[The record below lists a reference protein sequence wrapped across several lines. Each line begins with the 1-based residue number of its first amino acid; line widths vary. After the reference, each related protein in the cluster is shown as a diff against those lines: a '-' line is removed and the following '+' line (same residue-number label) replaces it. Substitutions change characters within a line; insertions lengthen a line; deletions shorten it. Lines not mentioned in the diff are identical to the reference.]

1 MSRLGRLAK
10 EGSWILIGQFAAIA
24 GALALVRILTE
35 YLDAEQYGQLALGLT
50 VAALINQVVLGGISN
65 GIGRFYSIAAERKDL
80 GSYLLATRRL
90 LLLATVVASG
100 IGVLL
105 TIGLLAAGYSK
116 WIGLAGACLVF
127 SILGGY
133 NRALSN
139 IQNAARQRAIVAL
152 HSGMDAWLKILLVL
166 GALLWFG
173 TSGVAVVA
181 AYALSS
187 LLVTL
192 SQLVFLRRT
201 VPWQHLQSPNEIEF
215 SHQMWAYSLPFASW
229 SIFTGVQQI
238 SDRWALQVFASTADV
253 GQYAVLYQLGYTPVA
268 LATGMMV
275 TFMGPILYQRSGDAT
290 DSTRNLNVHKL
301 GWQMTHLALLGTL
314 AAFAIT
320 SAIHE
325 WLFSLL
331 VAEEFRGVSYL
342 LPWVVLAGGIFAA
355 GQMLALKLG
364 SEMKPGVMTKPKI
377 ATAVLGVLLNVIGA
391 AQAGMPG
398 VVAALIAFS
407 VIFFIWIALLARNIV
422 AEGEEK
428 LGVI

>member
-1 MSRLGRLAK
+1 
-10 EGSWILIGQFAAIA
+10 
-24 GALALVRILTE
+24 
-35 YLDAEQYGQLALGLT
+35 
-50 VAALINQVVLGGISN
+50 
-65 GIGRFYSIAAERKDL
+65 
-80 GSYLLATRRL
+80 
-90 LLLATVVASG
+90 
-100 IGVLL
+100 
-105 TIGLLAAGYSK
+105 
-116 WIGLAGACLVF
+116 
-127 SILGGY
+127 
-133 NRALSN
+133 
-139 IQNAARQRAIVAL
+139 
-152 HSGMDAWLKILLVL
+152 
-166 GALLWFG
+166 
-173 TSGVAVVA
+173 
-181 AYALSS
+181 
-187 LLVTL
+187 
-192 SQLVFLRRT
+192 
-201 VPWQHLQSPNEIEF
+201 
-215 SHQMWAYSLPFASW
+215 
-229 SIFTGVQQI
+229 
-238 SDRWALQVFASTADV
+238 
-253 GQYAVLYQLGYTPVA
+253 
-268 LATGMMV
+268 
-275 TFMGPILYQRSGDAT
+275 MGPILYQRSGDAT

>member
-1 MSRLGRLAK
+1 MSRLKRLAK
-10 EGSWILIGQFAAIA
+10 EGSWILFGQIAAIA

-35 YLDAEQYGQLALGLT
+35 YLDAEQYGQLALGLSI
-50 VAALINQVVLGGISN
+50 AALVNQVVLGGIGN
-65 GIGRFYSIAAERKDL
+65 GIGRFYSIAAEKQDL
-80 GSYLLATRRL
+80 GSYLRATRRL
-90 LLLATVVASG
+90 LLLATAVALV

-105 TIGLLAAGYSK
+105 TIGLLWLGYPE
-116 WIGLAGACLVF
+116 WIGLAGAALVF

-139 IQNAARQRAIVAL
+139 IQNAARQRAIVAV
-152 HSGMDAWLKILLVL
+152 HSGMDAWLKILLAL
-166 GALLWFG
+166 GVLLWFG
-173 TSGVAVVA
+173 ASGVAVVL

-201 VPWQHLQSPNEIEF
+201 VPWQDLPYPNERRL
-215 SHQMWAYSLPFASW
+215 SHQMWGYSLPFATW
-229 SIFTGVQQI
+229 SIFTGIQQI
-238 SDRWALQVFASTADV
+238 SDRWALQVFASTAEV
-253 GQYAVLYQLGYTPVA
+253 GQYAVLYQLGYTPIA

-275 TFMGPILYQRSGDAT
+275 TFMGPILFQRSGDAT
-290 DSTRNLNVHKL
+290 DYTRNSNVHKL
-301 GWQMTHLALLGTL
+301 GWQMTRLALFFTL
-314 AAFAIT
+314 AGFAIT
-320 SAIHE
+320 LAIHE

-331 VAEEFRGVSYL
+331 VAEEFRTISYL

-377 ATAVLGVLLNVIGA
+377 VTAILGLLLNVIGA
-391 AQAGMPG
+391 ALAGMPG

-407 VIFFIWIALLARNIV
+407 VIFFVWIALLARETV
-422 AEGEEK
+422 GENKEE
-428 LGVI
+428 LDTT